1 MENAFQH
8 AFSRA
13 VLCDRALCD
22 QRITVQ
28 SSQQYDQFSCVYNTN
43 VTYIMIGVMSSSLV
57 IAETF
62 VKIA

>member
-13 VLCDRALCD
+13 VLCDRTLCD
-22 QRITVQ
+22 QRITLQ

-43 VTYIMIGVMSSSLV
+43 VTYIMSSSLV